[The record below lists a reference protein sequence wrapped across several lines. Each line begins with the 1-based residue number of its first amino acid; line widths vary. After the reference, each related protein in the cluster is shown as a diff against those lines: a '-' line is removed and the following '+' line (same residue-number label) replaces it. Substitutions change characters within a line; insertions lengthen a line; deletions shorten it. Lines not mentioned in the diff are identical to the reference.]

1 MAPQGGRP
9 AAPTPPVISLEHV
22 SRDFDDG
29 HVIALRDISVSI
41 EPGSFTS
48 IVGPSGS
55 GKSSLVHIMAG
66 FDRPTSGEVRWHGK
80 AIRDKKGW
88 TDLRRKEIGVVFQE
102 FLLLPTMTAFENVA
116 IAMSGTGL
124 DHATLRARATE
135 LLTQVGLAGRFN
147 HHPHALSG
155 GERQRVAIARS
166 LANRPELLICD
177 EPTGN
182 LDSANAAA
190 VMELLLSLRR
200 EKGVTLVLVTHDEG
214 LAASADR
221 IIHVRDGR
229 IADDTMHARR
239 AAE

>member
-1 MAPQGGRP
+1 VASP
-9 AAPTPPVISLEHV
+9 ARGAAAATPPLISLENI

-29 HVIALRDISVSI
+29 HVVALREISVAI
-41 EPGSFTS
+41 EPGTFTS

-80 AIRDKKGW
+80 AIRDKKAW

-102 FLLLPTMTAFENVA
+102 FLLLPTLSAFENVA

-124 DHATLRARATE
+124 DAAAVKARATE
-135 LLTQVGLAGRFN
+135 LLKQVGLEGRFD
-147 HHPHALSG
+147 HQPHALSG

-190 VMELLLSLRR
+190 VMELLLSLRS

-214 LAASADR
+214 IAAGADR
-221 IIHVRDGR
+221 TIHIRDGR
-229 IADDTMHARR
+229 VADDTVRERR